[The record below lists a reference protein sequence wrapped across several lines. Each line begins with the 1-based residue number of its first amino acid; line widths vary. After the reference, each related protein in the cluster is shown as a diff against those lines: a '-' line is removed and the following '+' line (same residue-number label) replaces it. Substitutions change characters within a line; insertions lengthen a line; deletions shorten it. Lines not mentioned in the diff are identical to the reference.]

1 MGDYGKGLNGLN
13 DSQFERGQ
21 IGRLR
26 IHVLPTKRFKTY
38 AIALYAGVPLREDTV
53 TQTALVPFVL
63 RRGTASTPETRAF
76 RERLDD
82 MYGAGFGFDV
92 MKRGDAQIVS
102 FRMDVIHDQ
111 FVSAKQSLLEDALRL
126 LGEVVTLPAT
136 ENGVFLDKYVRA
148 ESTTLRKRLEAIVND
163 KVRYAAERC
172 LEEMCADEPYR
183 LHALG
188 RIADLDAI
196 TPASLHE
203 HYNQWLSQAS
213 FDLYVAGDTSLS
225 QVSELVANSFKLP
238 AGEPAGYAASE
249 HRPAAREPRT
259 VVEKM
264 DVGQGKLNMGLRSA
278 VSYADD
284 AYPAALMYN
293 GILGG
298 YPHSKLFINVREKE
312 SLAYYAASRYDG
324 HKGILTIQSGIEIQH
339 YERAVAII
347 KQQLE
352 SMKKGDIGELEMSQ
366 TKAMIANHLREIQDS
381 AAEMIGF
388 DFNAILSGR
397 TREALQLLDEVNR
410 VTKDDIMQV
419 AGQVSLDTI
428 YFLRDEKEAQA

>member
-13 DSQFERGQ
+13 DNQFERGQ

-26 IHVLPTKRFKTY
+26 LHVLPTKRFKTY
-38 AIALYAGVPLREDTV
+38 AIALYAGVPLNEDTV

-111 FVSAKQSLLEDALRL
+111 FVTAKQSLLEDALRL
-126 LGEVVTLPAT
+126 LGEVLTAPAT

-163 KVRYAAERC
+163 KIRYAAERC

-188 RIADLDAI
+188 RISDLDAI
-196 TPASLHE
+196 TPASLYE
-203 HYNQWLSQAS
+203 HYSQWLGQAS

-225 QVSELVANSFKLP
+225 QVSELVAAGFKLP
-238 AGEPAGYAASE
+238 AGEPASYAAAE
-249 HRPAAREPRT
+249 NRPAAREPKT

-264 DVGQGKLNMGLRSA
+264 DVGQGKLNMGLR
-278 VSYADD
+278 
-284 AYPAALMYN
+284 
-293 GILGG
+293 
-298 YPHSKLFINVREKE
+298 
-312 SLAYYAASRYDG
+312 
-324 HKGILTIQSGIEIQH
+324 
-339 YERAVAII
+339 
-347 KQQLE
+347 
-352 SMKKGDIGELEMSQ
+352 
-366 TKAMIANHLREIQDS
+366 
-381 AAEMIGF
+381 
-388 DFNAILSGR
+388 
-397 TREALQLLDEVNR
+397 
-410 VTKDDIMQV
+410 
-419 AGQVSLDTI
+419 
-428 YFLRDEKEAQA
+428 

>member
-1 MGDYGKGLNGLN
+1 LNGLN

-26 IHVLPTKRFKTY
+26 LHVLPTKRFKTY
-38 AIALYAGVPLREDTV
+38 AAALYAGVPLHEETV
-53 TQTALVPFVL
+53 TPTALIPFVL
-63 RRGTASTPETRAF
+63 RRGTLSTPETRAF

-92 MKRGDAQIVS
+92 MKRGDSQIVS

-111 FVSAKQSLLEDALRL
+111 FVSADQSLLRAALRL
-126 LGEVVTLPAT
+126 LGEVVTAPAT

-148 ESTTLRKRLEAIVND
+148 ESTTLKKRLEAIVND
-163 KVRYAAERC
+163 KIRYAAERC
-172 LEEMCADEPYR
+172 LEEMCEGEPYR

-188 RIADLDAI
+188 RIADLEAI
-196 TPASLHE
+196 TPASLYR
-203 HYNQWLSQAS
+203 HYTEWLEKAS
-213 FDLYVAGDTSLS
+213 FDLYIAGDTSLRE
-225 QVSELVANSFKLP
+225 VSELVAESFRLP
-238 AGEPAGYAASE
+238 SGEPASYAAPAS
-249 HRPAAREPRT
+249 RPALREPK
-259 VVEKM
+259 VIVERM
-264 DVGQGKLNMGLRSA
+264 DVGQGKLNMGLRTAST
-278 VSYADD
+278 YADD
-284 AYPAALMYN
+284 SYPAALMYN

-298 YPHSKLFINVREKE
+298 YPHSKLFMNVREKA

-324 HKGILTIQSGIEIQH
+324 HKGILTVQSGIEIQN

-347 KQQLE
+347 KEQLE
-352 SMKKGDIGELEMSQ
+352 SMKNGEIGELEMNQ

-397 TREALQLLDEVNR
+397 TRQALQLLDEVNK
-410 VTKDDIMQV
+410 VTKEDIVRV
-419 AGQVSLDTI
+419 AGQVSLDTV
-428 YFLRDEKEAQA
+428 YFLRDEKEA